1 MRVISKCG
9 KYDLPYENF
18 VFICERTMIYAVS
31 ISGSGTKQWLIA
43 QYETPEKAEKAMES
57 LLSRYDSIEFM
68 KCCHSEETFSTM
80 RNILSSEDFDKATS
94 SCFKFP
100 ADDEIEVEE

>member
-1 MRVISKCG
+1 MRVISQCG

-31 ISGSGTKQWLIA
+31 ISGNGTKQWLVA
-43 QYETPEKAEKAMES
+43 QYEMPEKAKKAMEILRES
-57 LLSRYDSIEFM
+57 YDSVEFM
-68 KCCHSEETFSTM
+68 KCCYSEEIFSEM
-80 RNILSSEDFDKATS
+80 RNILSSEDFDRATS

-100 ADDEIEVEE
+100 ADNEIEVEE